1 MRVLFGNTVE
11 SSFSQLRA
19 SLISLSFS
27 ELLPYSW
34 ERDRKLFKC
43 RAAKLLS
50 RAISGPLILE
60 VLDEGDTMWLLTCCI
75 SEGLAAN
82 SWHTAHSNL
91 YSDFY
96 QVKKYLL
103 VTLSG
108 TRSLFLYHLNQFRNP
123 LWHFFHSCH
132 NIHITFTT
140 LVVLLFSIS
149 VLIRMS
155 H

>member
-1 MRVLFGNTVE
+1 MFFSIKTQSKWFPSDEGPFWQYCWVLL
-11 SSFSQLRA
+11 FSAQGFFNL
-19 SLISLSFS
+19 LSFS

-60 VLDEGDTMWLLTCCI
+60 VLDEGDTMWPLTCFI

-96 QVKKYLL
+96 QVKNFKTTCQFLGRKCESCRKL
-103 VTLSG
+103 ANWFPKVSEKQ
-108 TRSLFLYHLNQFRNP
+108 SLG
-123 LWHFFHSCH
+123 
-132 NIHITFTT
+132 
-140 LVVLLFSIS
+140 
-149 VLIRMS
+149 
-155 H
+155 